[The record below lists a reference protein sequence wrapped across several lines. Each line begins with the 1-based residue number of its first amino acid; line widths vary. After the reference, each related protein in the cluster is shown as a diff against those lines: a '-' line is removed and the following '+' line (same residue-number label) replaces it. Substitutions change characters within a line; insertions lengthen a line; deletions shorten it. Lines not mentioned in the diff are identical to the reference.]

1 MASQYLSKKTPSLA
15 TRAFASR
22 FDNVPLGPPDAILGI
37 VEKFLNDP
45 AEQKETLSAGA
56 YRDDDGLPF
65 VLKCVREAET
75 RLLAQE
81 LNHEYAPIIGLKA
94 FVDHSLGFALG
105 QDSSAI
111 AEKRVSAVQT
121 LSGTGA
127 CRLATSFIKRF
138 VTDSI
143 YVPDPTWGN
152 HIPISTDSGLKV
164 HKYRYLDR
172 ETQGLDLTGLL
183 EDVNDAP
190 DGSAFLLHACA
201 HNPTGVDP
209 RPEQWKEISAL
220 MKEKGHLA
228 FFDCAYQ
235 GFASGDADAD
245 AFSIRHFVEEGHQI
259 MLSQS
264 FAKNFGLY
272 GQRVGCFSV
281 VCKDA
286 EESER
291 VLSQIKI
298 LVRPMYSSPPIHG
311 ARLVQTILED
321 DELTSLWRQECKGMA
336 DRIIDMR
343 HALRNRLE
351 DGSSRDWRH
360 VTDQIGMFCYSGLS
374 KQEVERLA
382 SEFHVYFTLDGR
394 ISVAGLTT
402 KNVDYVAESIKA
414 VIA

>member
-1 MASQYLSKKTPSLA
+1 MA
-15 TRAFASR
+15 TRAFASH
-22 FDNVPLGPPDAILGI
+22 FDDVPMGPPDAILGI
-37 VEKFLNDP
+37 MEKYLNDP
-45 AEQKETLSAGA
+45 AEQKETLSVGA
-56 YRDDDGLPF
+56 YRDNDGLPY
-65 VLKCVREAET
+65 VLNCVRNAEIG
-75 RLLAQE
+75 LLDQK
-81 LNHEYAPIIGLKA
+81 LNHEYAPIIGVKP
-94 FVDHSLGFALG
+94 FVDCSLAFAFG
-105 QDSSAI
+105 RDSSAI
-111 AEKRVSAVQT
+111 AEQRVSAVQT

-138 VTDSI
+138 VADSI

-172 ETQGLDLTGLL
+172 ETQGLDLAGLL
-183 EDVNDAP
+183 EDVNNAP

-220 MKEKGHLA
+220 IKEKGHLA

-235 GFASGDADAD
+235 GFASGDADLD

-259 MLSQS
+259 MLAQS

-281 VCKDA
+281 VCNDT
-286 EESER
+286 EESQR

-311 ARLVQTILED
+311 ARIVQTILED
-321 DELTSLWRQECKGMA
+321 HNLTNDWREECKGMA
-336 DRIIDMR
+336 DRIIAMR
-343 HALRNRLE
+343 HALRSRLE
-351 DGSSRDWRH
+351 DGSSRDWQH

-374 KQEVERLA
+374 KQEVQRLA
-382 SEFHVYFTLDGR
+382 DEFHVYFTLDGR
-394 ISVAGLTT
+394 ISMAGLNS
-402 KNVDYVAESIKA
+402 KNIDYVAESINK